1 MSNYFIIYSSSEDEA
16 IRNLTAPKQSKSLI
30 AKLAE
35 SRKAQKSIFC
45 YGPIASTSTSPV
57 KTVVPVAASYS
68 GTPDLLGSI
77 LESQSQLRNTTVKKE
92 PVVPKPRTNN
102 RLLGAILASQAS
114 LNLLDQQP
122 VKSCSDRQS
131 ESIKSQTSQES
142 SSAPSTSQNCIQP
155 TTSTVS
161 NGSTAGGS
169 GEDPDQGGNKRNKTE
184 PGDKM
189 DEEDVDLYSDIE
201 SVEGEEKSDLPPAI
215 QEVS

>member
-1 MSNYFIIYSSSEDEA
+1 M
-16 IRNLTAPKQSKSLI
+16 KS
-30 AKLAE
+30 
-35 SRKAQKSIFC
+35 
-45 YGPIASTSTSPV
+45 
-57 KTVVPVAASYS
+57 VVPVASYS

-77 LESQSQLRNTTVKKE
+77 LESQSQLRSTIVKKE

-131 ESIKSQTSQES
+131 ESTKSRTSQET
-142 SSAPSTSQNCIQP
+142 SSAPSTSQSCIQP

-169 GEDPDQGGNKRNKTE
+169 GEDPDQGSNKKTRTE
-184 PGDKM
+184 PEDKM

-215 QEVS
+215 QEVSILI